1 MLYKMSTP
9 RRKSNPLWV
18 AGAILLLLWIIPF
31 GGLVLLPL
39 QYLNTHIH
47 ELSHAVA
54 ALASGGQGM
63 NISVFPDG
71 SGVTQFQGGWTI
83 LVAPAGYVGATIV
96 GASLILAGR
105 TAQNARKA
113 LYALAVVLALGL
125 LLWVRNALGFG
136 TGIVYFAGVL
146 LLAKNLSDDHVRI
159 ASQFLGLHQCVASAQ
174 ALLVLLNINTFG
186 HQQNDAAILAQ
197 ATGVPAI
204 VWAGSWALV
213 SAAVVVT
220 ALRRAA

>member
-83 LVAPAGYVGATIV
+83 
-96 GASLILAGR
+96 
-105 TAQNARKA
+105 
-113 LYALAVVLALGL
+113 
-125 LLWVRNALGFG
+125 LWVRNALGFG